1 MEKITNLCP
10 DRPLHGIEASRK
22 IERAAQVRLPPYTLM
37 QRAGEASA
45 RLALALAPHA
55 PCFWVFSGPGN
66 NGGDGLEAARVLH
79 LSGRCV
85 QVFLAADPARLPA
98 DAQIALARAH
108 HAGLFLRDTLPGAKE
123 LEGSLLIDALLGLG
137 LRDGQPPLP
146 APLAR
151 GLELLRGHA
160 GPILAVDTPS
170 GLNADTGQGL
180 PWTARATATLSLLTL
195 KPGLFTS
202 QGRDFSGEIWWDD
215 LLAPTHEEPTAWLG
229 SNATPPHRRHHQHK
243 GSFGDLTIIGG
254 APGMTGAALLAGRA
268 AHAAGAG
275 RIYLSLLGEG
285 KDDSGLGD
293 ASSRRVD
300 IVNPALMF
308 SHASAEARSLWSGH
322 TLVVGCGGGQEVASI
337 LPHALQ
343 LAARLIIDADG
354 LNAIA
359 KSKALRTQLLQRGDR
374 GLPTILTPHP
384 LEAARLL
391 GCTADAAQGDRIA
404 AAQRLAQELAS
415 VVVLKGSGTVI
426 ATPNTTPFINLPG
439 NAALASPG
447 TGDVLAGWMGG
458 WWAQS
463 PEMPPQELARQ
474 AVAWHGLAAEPE
486 QSGPLLATEL
496 VDRMHR
502 AVQAGLSGNER
513 SGR

>member
-1 MEKITNLCP
+1 
-10 DRPLHGIEASRK
+10 
-22 IERAAQVRLPPYTLM
+22 
-37 QRAGEASA
+37 
-45 RLALALAPHA
+45 
-55 PCFWVFSGPGN
+55 
-66 NGGDGLEAARVLH
+66 
-79 LSGRCV
+79 
-85 QVFLAADPARLPA
+85 
-98 DAQIALARAH
+98 
-108 HAGLFLRDTLPGAKE
+108 
-123 LEGSLLIDALLGLG
+123 
-137 LRDGQPPLP
+137 
-146 APLAR
+146 
-151 GLELLRGHA
+151 
-160 GPILAVDTPS
+160 
-170 GLNADTGQGL
+170 
-180 PWTARATATLSLLTL
+180 
-195 KPGLFTS
+195 
-202 QGRDFSGEIWWDD
+202 
-215 LLAPTHEEPTAWLG
+215 
-229 SNATPPHRRHHQHK
+229 
-243 GSFGDLTIIGG
+243 
-254 APGMTGAALLAGRA
+254 MTGAALLAGRA

-285 KDDSGLGD
+285 KTEAGPGG
-293 ASSRRVD
+293 ASSRHVD

-308 SHASAEARSLWSGH
+308 RHASAEASSLWSGH

-359 KSKALRTQLLQRGDR
+359 KSKTLRAQLLQRGDR

-404 AAQRLAQELAS
+404 TAQRLAQELAS

-463 PEMPPQELARQ
+463 PEMPPQEVARQ

-486 QSGPLLATEL
+486 QDGPLLAPEL

-502 AVQAGLSGNER
+502 AVQTGPSGNEPF
-513 SGR
+513 G

>member
-1 MEKITNLCP
+1 MENITNRCP
-10 DRPLHGIEASRK
+10 DRPLHGIEGSRK
-22 IERAAQVRLPPYTLM
+22 IEHAAQMALPPYTLM

-55 PCFWVFSGPGN
+55 PCFWIFSGPGN

-79 LSGRCV
+79 LSGRPV
-85 QVFLAADPARLPA
+85 QVFLAADPDRLPA
-98 DAQIALARAH
+98 DAQTARRRAH
-108 HAGLFLRDTLPGAKE
+108 DAGIFIRDTLPDATE
-123 LEGSLLIDALLGLG
+123 LKGNLLIDALLGLG
-137 LRDGQPPLP
+137 LREGQRSLP

-151 GLELLRGHA
+151 CLELLRGHA
-160 GPILAVDTPS
+160 GPILAIDTPS

-180 PWTARATATLSLLTL
+180 PWTPRATATLSLLTL
-195 KPGLFTS
+195 KPGLFTGH
-202 QGRDFSGEIWWDD
+202 GRDFSGEIWWDD
-215 LLAPTHEEPTAWLG
+215 LSAPSSEESTAWLG

-243 GSFGDLTIIGG
+243 GSFGDLTIVGG

-275 RIYLSLLGEG
+275 RVYLSLLGEAKPEAG
-285 KDDSGLGD
+285 LADS
-293 ASSRRVD
+293 SSRHVD

-308 SHASAEARSLWSGH
+308 RNASAEATSVWSGH
-322 TLVVGCGGGQEVASI
+322 TLVVGCGAGQEVASV

-359 KSKALRTQLLQRGDR
+359 ESKALRARLRQRGDR

-391 GCTADAAQGDRIA
+391 GCTTDAVQGDRIA
-404 AAQRLAQELAS
+404 TAQRLAEELAS

-426 ATPNTTPFINLPG
+426 ASPSTTPFINLPG

-458 WWAQS
+458 WWAQT
-463 PEMPPQELARQ
+463 PEMPPQEIARH
-474 AVAWHGLAAEPE
+474 AVAWHGLAAEPKHD
-486 QSGPLLATEL
+486 GPLLAPEL
-496 VDRMHR
+496 VDRMYR
-502 AVQAGLSGNER
+502 AVQAGL
-513 SGR
+513 